1 MEAMTRNEALEERN
15 AKLELR
21 NREIMLLGNMG
32 ERLQACANE
41 AEAQRILIRFARDLC
56 PALSGALSMARTSRN
71 LAARTVSWG
80 DANWGRDKMPATGG
94 FVCIPVMAN
103 GEMLGAL
110 HLARLDGADLD
121 PSQLR
126 MAAIIAERMA
136 LAVANIRLREELK
149 EQSIRDP
156 LTGLFNR
163 RFMEESLDRELQRAN
178 RDQSTMGAIM
188 LDIDHF
194 KLFND
199 TFGHDGGDAVLKEF
213 GAVLEAGTR
222 AEDIVC
228 RYGGEE
234 FLILL
239 PGASLE
245 DTRRRAGTLL
255 TSIRIMAVVSRGR
268 RLGPVSASMGVAV
281 YPQHGAGMASLIA
294 AADDALYQ
302 AKTRGRDRFMLAA
315 GHPIHSGAALEAVP
329 SPA

>member
-1 MEAMTRNEALEERN
+1 
-15 AKLELR
+15 
-21 NREIMLLGNMG
+21 MG
-32 ERLQACANE
+32 ERLQACASE

-56 PALSGALSMARTSRN
+56 PALSGALSMIKASRN
-71 LAARTVSWG
+71 LPERAVSWG
-80 DANWGRDKMPATGG
+80 GANWSREKMLAA

-103 GEMLGAL
+103 GETLGVL
-110 HLARLDGADLD
+110 HLVRLDGEDLD
-121 PSQLR
+121 QSQLR
-126 MAAIIAERMA
+126 MAAVISERMA

-149 EQSIRDP
+149 AQSIRDP

-178 RDQSTMGAIM
+178 RDQSTIGAIM

-199 TFGHDGGDAVLKEF
+199 TFGHDGGDAILKEF
-213 GAVLEAGTR
+213 TAVLAAGTR

-245 DTRRRAGTLL
+245 DTRRRAESLL
-255 TSIRIMAVVSRGR
+255 ASIRNMAVVSRGR
-268 RLGPVSASMGVAV
+268 KLGPVSASMGVAV
-281 YPQHGAGMASLIA
+281 YPKHGAGVASLIA

-302 AKTRGRDRFMLAA
+302 AKKRGRDRFMLAA